1 MPSTFNPYYTPQPAR
16 PRTPSEHAKA
26 RMLNRLAARSQPGSA
41 CLVYLLAH
49 ARRADYYID
58 VARDFPEIHRFALD
72 NCDLQLRLFGTK
84 QAARLRLVWCEA
96 FSDEAE
102 ARQRC
107 AEVRALP
114 HAWQRRLVDQFN
126 PDWLDLDELMIGFPW
141 LNCVGERG
149 LIPFAPPGD

>member
-1 MPSTFNPYYTPQPAR
+1 MPSTFNPYYTPSPAR
-16 PRTPSEHAKA
+16 PCTPTDRAKS
-26 RMLNRLAARSQPGSA
+26 RMLDRLAARSQPDSA
-41 CLVYLLAH
+41 HLVYLLAH

-58 VARDFPEIHRFALD
+58 VARDFAEIHRFALD
-72 NCDLQLRLFGTK
+72 NCDRQLRLFGTK

-96 FSDEAE
+96 FGDEAA

-126 PDWLDLDELMIGFPW
+126 PDWLDLDELMIGYPW
-141 LNCVGERG
+141 LCCVGERG
-149 LIPFAPPGD
+149 LTPFAHPDD

>member
-1 MPSTFNPYYTPQPAR
+1 MPSTFNPYYTPSPAR
-16 PRTPSEHAKA
+16 PRTPTDQAKA
-26 RMLNRLAARSQPGSA
+26 RMLDRLASRSQPDSI

-58 VARDFPEIHRFALD
+58 VARDFAEIHRFALD
-72 NCDLQLRLFGTK
+72 NCDQQLRLFGTK

-96 FSDEAE
+96 FADEAA

-114 HAWQRRLVDQFN
+114 HAWQRRVVDQFN

-141 LNCVGERG
+141 LCCVGERG
-149 LIPFAPPGD
+149 LTPFAHPDD